1 MNIMNDRRITA
12 REIERNIVNLR
23 QLTFEVTDCC
33 NLQCQYC
40 GYGELYSGYDERKAR
55 YMSFEQ
61 IRPIIDYLVSL
72 WQSHHSDS
80 GRPLTYFSFYGGE
93 PLLNMKFIKQV
104 INYVDSLV
112 IERRIAYSMTTNAM
126 LLDKQMDYL
135 AKHNFHLLISLDGDS
150 EGQSYRVDHAGRNS
164 FGRVF
169 RNIKMLQEKYPD
181 YFLHNVNFNS
191 VLHNRNSVS
200 RTHEFIMN
208 EFGKKP
214 HISELNNSGIR
225 PEKRVEFE
233 QTYRNKLE
241 SLHQSENYEKLSG
254 EMFMDEPSTNDL
266 LIFLHQYSGNVF
278 RSYNDLFIDP
288 CSASCTPT
296 GTCTPFSKKMFITVN
311 GKIIQCERIDH
322 CFSMGKVSENG
333 MEMDLPAIADKF
345 NSWLDKL
352 QKQCSGCYRKRS
364 CVQCLYYIDTI
375 NTPSPI
381 CQGFMD
387 KDAFSKYSSYCLN
400 HLRTHPHLYSR
411 LMEEVTVE

>member
-55 YMSFEQ
+55 YMNFEQ

-241 SLHQSENYEKLSG
+241 SLHQSENYEKLSE

-364 CVQCLYYIDTI
+364 CVQCLYRH
-375 NTPSPI
+375 N
-381 CQGFMD
+381 
-387 KDAFSKYSSYCLN
+387 KYSV
-400 HLRTHPHLYSR
+400 PHMPR
-411 LMEEVTVE
+411 LHG

>member
-1 MNIMNDRRITA
+1 M
-12 REIERNIVNLR
+12 
-23 QLTFEVTDCC
+23 
-33 NLQCQYC
+33 
-40 GYGELYSGYDERKAR
+40 
-55 YMSFEQ
+55 
-61 IRPIIDYLVSL
+61 
-72 WQSHHSDS
+72 
-80 GRPLTYFSFYGGE
+80 
-93 PLLNMKFIKQV
+93 NMKFIKQV

-241 SLHQSENYEKLSG
+241 SLHQSENYEKLSE

-333 MEMDLPAIADKF
+333 MEMDFPAIADKF

-375 NTPSPI
+375 NTPFPI

>member
-55 YMSFEQ
+55 YMNFEQ

-80 GRPLTYFSFYGGE
+80 ERPLTYFSFYGGE

-112 IERRIAYSMTTNAM
+112 IERRIAYSNAM

-241 SLHQSENYEKLSG
+241 SLHQSENYEKLSE

-352 QKQCSGCYRKRS
+352 QKQCSGC
-364 CVQCLYYIDTI
+364 VQCLYYIDTI

>member
-40 GYGELYSGYDERKAR
+40 GYGELYSGYDERKAC
-55 YMSFEQ
+55 YMNFEQ

-169 RNIKMLQEKYPD
+169 RNIKMLQEKYPP
-181 YFLHNVNFNS
+181 Y
-191 VLHNRNSVS
+191 
-200 RTHEFIMN
+200 
-208 EFGKKP
+208 K
-214 HISELNNSGIR
+214 
-225 PEKRVEFE
+225 
-233 QTYRNKLE
+233 
-241 SLHQSENYEKLSG
+241 
-254 EMFMDEPSTNDL
+254 
-266 LIFLHQYSGNVF
+266 
-278 RSYNDLFIDP
+278 
-288 CSASCTPT
+288 
-296 GTCTPFSKKMFITVN
+296 
-311 GKIIQCERIDH
+311 
-322 CFSMGKVSENG
+322 
-333 MEMDLPAIADKF
+333 
-345 NSWLDKL
+345 
-352 QKQCSGCYRKRS
+352 
-364 CVQCLYYIDTI
+364 
-375 NTPSPI
+375 
-381 CQGFMD
+381 
-387 KDAFSKYSSYCLN
+387 
-400 HLRTHPHLYSR
+400 
-411 LMEEVTVE
+411 